1 MRLFKCVFR
10 ANRRLFGQ
18 GKLWRMFIRSHR
30 RVWRVH
36 GVAVLRLSSQAS
48 CLKMQ
53 VRRWRERSPFCF
65 GALHSWVSGDV
76 ILPVR
81 LCLLT
86 KKSPLAT
93 NHLSPRGERLILA
106 AFCFFF
112 WAGPKLRDVFEIA
125 KTREI
130 KVLRKLATIRYLT
143 FSVVWEQP
151 FDSVPN
157 HYR

>member
-18 GKLWRMFIRSHR
+18 DKLWRMFIRSHR

-65 GALHSWVSGDV
+65 GALHSWVSGGV

-93 NHLSPRGERLILA
+93 NHLSAENFMVPHILA
-106 AFCFFF
+106 F
-112 WAGPKLRDVFEIA
+112 
-125 KTREI
+125 TRKI
-130 KVLRKLATIRYLT
+130 PSATRPTNVKFLT
-143 FSVVWEQP
+143 ITLVIVHECIWHFLDLFSGS
-151 FDSVPN
+151 FKRSKHN
-157 HYR
+157 T